1 MHHALRWELE
11 PRGCSQVF
19 ACLRNVVRYV
29 SHPCSFCCDNPDKA
43 LVATSVVQT
52 FTRQLDS
59 RSSRTRSELPIAP
72 CIPMSPRRTRVSESS
87 VYRCGTDVSTQK
99 GCETLGDTAGTSLV
113 SEIDSHRDEHHRTN
127 ETAHLSKSSPYKL
140 ERVVQQEFWEGCQRG
155 AGPWS

>member
-1 MHHALRWELE
+1 MHYALRWELE

-19 ACLRNVVRYV
+19 DCLRNVARYA
-29 SHPCSFCCDNPDKA
+29 SHPCSFCCDSPDKA
-43 LVATSVVQT
+43 LVVTSVVQT

-72 CIPMSPRRTRVSESS
+72 CVLDDTSVSESS

-99 GCETLGDTAGTSLV
+99 GCETLGNTAGTSLV
-113 SEIDSHRDEHHRTN
+113 YEIDSHRDEHHRTN
-127 ETAHLSKSSPYKL
+127 ETAHLSKSNPYKL